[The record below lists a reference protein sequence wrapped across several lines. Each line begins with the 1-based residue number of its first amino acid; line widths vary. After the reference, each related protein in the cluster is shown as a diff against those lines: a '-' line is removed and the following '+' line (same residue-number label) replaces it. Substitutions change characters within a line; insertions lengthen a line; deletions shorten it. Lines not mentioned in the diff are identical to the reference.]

1 MSRETIVAR
10 VNRVATAPRPAS
22 RRGSPA
28 SGRAALP
35 KKQFRSDIEG
45 LRAVAVIAVVLFHA
59 GLPGVGGGFIGVDV
73 FFVVSG
79 FLITGLLWHEAS
91 NTGTVRLARFYGA
104 RARRLLPA
112 AVTVLVATCV
122 ASAVLLPPLQ
132 ARSVIGD
139 GIASALY
146 VGNYRFAIQGTDYLA
161 SDATPSPM
169 QHYWSLGVEE
179 QFYLLWPALIIGT
192 AWLLARLTRRT
203 GETGV
208 RSVAPYV
215 VVLGVLAAVSFMV
228 SLAWTDSW
236 PSWAFFSLPTRAW
249 ELAVG
254 ALVALT
260 AGAWRHLAGP
270 SAAVVGWGGLA
281 LIVATCTQI
290 GEGTP
295 YPGTT
300 ALLPV
305 LGTALVIGAGC
316 ATPDLGVGH
325 MLSKPAMRS
334 IGRLSYSWYLWH
346 WPVLLLAPA
355 LFGQSLG
362 LAGRLA
368 MVVVSFGL
376 AILTLHLIE
385 NPARFAPSLKC
396 SAHRSLAAGAVLTA
410 IGVAACLVL
419 LLVRPVPVGQGM
431 AAAPVAPVAPS
442 ASVAPSAEA
451 PPPMSV
457 RDQVVAAVAK
467 STEPQPVPG
476 NLTPALNAI
485 AKPEVFVNGCV
496 LSWRDVQQPD
506 CVSGDVESP
515 TRVALVGDSHAA
527 MWEPALE
534 PIARDRHWRME
545 TMSKVL
551 CPLMDLPINSP
562 YLGRK
567 FTECVQWRGD
577 VMARLEKERPQLIVL
592 DMSRRYGA
600 DFGFTSYDR
609 AWLDGLTRLVQ
620 RLRATGARVLVL
632 SQVPDPHGS
641 VPTCVSAHMD
651 NTAACAPARIEGLND
666 GGIAAEKAAT
676 TAGGGQYAQL
686 SELFCTADRCPVIV
700 GNTLV
705 FRDDN
710 HITTEYAQVLAPL
723 LTEMVDRALA
733 LN

>member
-1 MSRETIVAR
+1 MAR
-10 VNRVATAPRPAS
+10 VNRVATAPRPDS
-22 RRGSPA
+22 RRGSAA

-35 KKQFRSDIEG
+35 EKRFRPDIEG

-59 GLPGVGGGFIGVDV
+59 GVPGVGGGFIGVDV

-79 FLITGLLWHEAS
+79 FLITGLLWREAS
-91 NTGTVRLARFYGA
+91 SAGTVRLARFYGA

-112 AVTVLVATCV
+112 AVTVLVATCA

-161 SDATPSPM
+161 ADVPPSPM

-192 AWLLARLTRRT
+192 AWLVARVASRT
-203 GETGV
+203 GRTAT
-208 RSVAPYV
+208 RSAAPYV
-215 VVLGVLAAVSFMV
+215 AVLGLLAAASFAI
-228 SLAWTDSW
+228 SLSWTDSL

-254 ALVALT
+254 GMVALT
-260 AGAWRHLAGP
+260 AGAWRHLPGP
-270 SAAVVGWGGLA
+270 SAALVGWGGLA
-281 LIVATCTQI
+281 IIVATCTQT

-316 ATPDLGVGH
+316 ATPELGVARL
-325 MLSKPAMRS
+325 LSKPAMRS

-362 LAGRLA
+362 VAGRLA

-385 NPARFAPSLKC
+385 NPARFAPSLKG
-396 SAHRSLAAGAVLTA
+396 SAHRSLAAGGVLTA
-410 IGVAACLVL
+410 IGVGLCLVL
-419 LLVRPVPVGQGM
+419 LVVRPVPLGQGM
-431 AAAPVAPVAPS
+431 AAAPVAPVVPRGPAAPS
-442 ASVAPSAEA
+442 AQA
-451 PPPMSV
+451 PPPTSV
-457 RDQVVAAVAK
+457 RDEIVDAVAK
-467 STEPQPVPG
+467 SARMGPVPS
-476 NLTPALNAI
+476 NLTPALSAI
-485 AKPEVFVNGCV
+485 SKPEVFVNGCV
-496 LSWRDVQQPD
+496 LSWRDVAQAE
-506 CVSGDVESP
+506 CVSGDAGAP
-515 TRVALVGDSHAA
+515 TTVALVGDSHAA
-527 MWEPALE
+527 MWQPALE
-534 PIARDRHWRME
+534 PVARDRHWRLV

-567 FTECVQWRGD
+567 FTECEQWRGD
-577 VMARLEKERPQLIVL
+577 VVARLERERPQMIVL

-600 DFGFTSYDR
+600 DFGFTSYDQ
-609 AWLDGLTRLVQ
+609 AWLDGLTRLVS
-620 RLRATGARVLVL
+620 RLRATGAKVLVL
-632 SQVPDPHGS
+632 GQVPDPHS
-641 VPTCVSAHMD
+641 TVPTCVSAHMD
-651 NTAACAPARIEGLND
+651 DASACAPARAEGLND
-666 GGIAAEKAAT
+666 GGIAAEAAAT
-676 TAGGGQYAQL
+676 AAGGGQYAEL
-686 SELFCTADRCPVIV
+686 SELFCAIDQCPVIV

-710 HITTEYAQVLAPL
+710 HVTTEYAQVLAPL
-723 LTEMVDRALA
+723 LTEKVEQALA

>member
-1 MSRETIVAR
+1 M
-10 VNRVATAPRPAS
+10 NRVATAPRPAT
-22 RRGSPA
+22 RRTSPA
-28 SGRAALP
+28 RGRAAL
-35 KKQFRSDIEG
+35 QQRHFRPDIEG
-45 LRAVAVIAVVLFHA
+45 LRAVAVIAVVLYHA
-59 GLPGVGGGFIGVDV
+59 GVPGVGGGFIGVDV

-79 FLITGLLWHEAS
+79 FLITGLLWREAS
-91 NTGTVRLARFYGA
+91 GTGSVRLAQFYGA

-112 AVTVLVATCV
+112 AVTVLIATCA

-161 SDATPSPM
+161 ADAPPSPM

-192 AWLLARLTRRT
+192 AWLLARVARRDGAST
-203 GETGV
+203 S
-208 RSVAPYV
+208 RSVVPYLL
-215 VVLGVLAAVSFMV
+215 VLAALAAVSFMI
-228 SLAWTDSW
+228 SLSWTDSW

-249 ELAVG
+249 ELAAG
-254 ALVALT
+254 GLVALT
-260 AGAWRHLAGP
+260 ASAWRHLPGP
-270 SAAVVGWGGLA
+270 SAALVGWGGLA
-281 LIVATCTQI
+281 LIVVTCTQV
-290 GEGTP
+290 GEATH

-325 MLSKPAMRS
+325 FLSKPAMRS

-355 LFGQSLG
+355 LFGQALG

-385 NPARFAPSLKC
+385 NPVRLASSLNLSAR
-396 SAHRSLAAGAVLTA
+396 RSLAVGGVLTA
-410 IGVAACLVL
+410 VAVCVCVVL
-419 LLVRPVPVGQGM
+419 LMARPVPVGHGM
-431 AAAPVAPVAPS
+431 AAAPVAPVAAAGPS
-442 ASVAPSAEA
+442 AAGPSAKA
-451 PPPMSV
+451 PPPLSV
-457 RDQVVAAVAK
+457 RDQVLAAVAK
-467 STEPQPVPG
+467 STESRPVPT

-485 AKPEVFVNGCV
+485 AKPDVFVNGCV

-506 CVSGDVESP
+506 CVSGDAGAP
-515 TRVALVGDSHAA
+515 TTVALVGDSHAA
-527 MWEPALE
+527 MWHPALE
-534 PIARDRHWRME
+534 PIAQEKHWRLE

-567 FTECVQWRGD
+567 FTECEQWRSE
-577 VMARLEKERPQLIVL
+577 VLARLEKERPQLVVL

-600 DFGFTSYDR
+600 DFGFTSYDQ
-609 AWLDGLTRLVQ
+609 AWQDSLTRLVQ
-620 RLRATGARVLVL
+620 RLRGTGASILVL
-632 SQVPDPHGS
+632 GPVSDPHS
-641 VPTCVSAHMD
+641 TVPTCVSGHMD
-651 NTAACAPARIEGLND
+651 NAAACSPARSDGLND
-666 GGIAAEKAAT
+666 GGIAAEAAAT
-676 TAGGGQYAQL
+676 AAGGGQYAEL
-686 SELFCTADRCPVIV
+686 SDLFCTADRCPVIV

-710 HITTEYAQVLAPL
+710 HVTIEYAKVLGPL
-723 LTEMVDRALA
+723 LAESVERAFSRK
-733 LN
+733 